1 MDKRRGLFRKFTQE
15 GAGLD
20 SEAALGYD
28 RFRKKACY
36 ENFDLL

>member
-1 MDKRRGLFRKFTQE
+1 MDKRQGLRRKFPQE

-20 SEAALGYD
+20 SEAPLGVD